1 MRLFDETGWVRDS
14 DGAKWECRWQRLEGS
29 PIPKITRVLLRP
41 PGSDIDTH
49 YVNTGWRADTF
60 QLALIDGEFEPAK
73 LPRTTAAKAPSDQVA
88 ALTED
93 DPEDHTDTRD
103 PPPLEPTK

>member
-41 PGSDIDTH
+41 PGCDIDTH
-49 YVNTGWRADTF
+49 YVDAPYMADIF
-60 QLALIDGEFEPAK
+60 QLVMIDGEF
-73 LPRTTAAKAPSDQVA
+73 VA
-88 ALTED
+88 L
-93 DPEDHTDTRD
+93 R
-103 PPPLEPTK
+103 L